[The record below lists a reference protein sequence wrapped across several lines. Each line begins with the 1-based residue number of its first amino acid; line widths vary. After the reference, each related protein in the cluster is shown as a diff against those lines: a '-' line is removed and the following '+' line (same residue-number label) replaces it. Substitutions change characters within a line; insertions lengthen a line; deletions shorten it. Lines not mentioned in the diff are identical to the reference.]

1 MFAQP
6 FDHAFNDLFS
16 QYVDMDSSM
25 VDGNKDVSIASDFDQ
40 IFALDSL
47 SSDCGDHS
55 PPVPTKPTHQSP
67 QPWAADLWSVPQDA
81 ASSASQGSFTF
92 QDTVHPS
99 AVSDLSFHLE
109 ALPTSHPAP
118 AVTCKASSRSPS
130 TPPATPRHK
139 ATKSA
144 LVTPKSIRRHRDS
157 HERKPL
163 RKQSFSPSLMRPS
176 QLQAGRMMY
185 PEAWAQRFQNF
196 SLHSSDE
203 HLPLSPPP
211 SDILVQHE
219 NIPADNVVTRLSHS
233 TEGLSRN
240 PAEMPSHYE
249 TGIFNQS
256 PAISM
261 PSPSAKLLA
270 AQQQQQQ
277 QNYLSQSNNST
288 MATSSPPS
296 GDDIFSSPHSS
307 DPQSLSSWHSDS
319 LGGPALPFTP
329 DLQGHDGQAWWP
341 SMPSRVPR
349 QPSYQHVVSSPAPQ
363 RSIQSN
369 SQHDLM
375 QGGLMIQFDSSF
387 DVSTSA
393 DPSFSSAVASAPMPQ
408 ENQNTYNHI
417 PITPQ
422 KYMNSSAY
430 ATPPVQHPSR
440 SPSLSPRGRG
450 SPTQGSPLRNGVH
463 TKTSPHRRGNHGRK
477 LSSQSM
483 SAPKP
488 VKGPNSSPRA
498 GSNKSLTV
506 SFVNFTPNDS
516 KKILTGVAP
525 SGSSKTKAR
534 REQEARDRRR
544 KLSEAAINAVR
555 KAGGDVEALEAVLC

>member
-25 VDGNKDVSIASDFDQ
+25 VDGNKDVSIPSDFDQ
-40 IFALDSL
+40 IFSLDSL

-67 QPWAADLWSVPQDA
+67 QPWATDLWSLPQDA
-81 ASSASQGSFTF
+81 ASSASQCSFTF

-109 ALPTSHPAP
+109 APPTSHPVP

-130 TPPATPRHK
+130 TPPATPHHK
-139 ATKSA
+139 STKSA

-157 HERKPL
+157 HERKLL

-196 SLHSSDE
+196 SLHSSGE

-219 NIPADNVVTRLSHS
+219 NTPADNVVTHMNHS

-270 AQQQQQQ
+270 QQQQH
-277 QNYLSQSNNST
+277 NYLSQSNNST

-319 LGGPALPFTP
+319 LGGSALPFTP
-329 DLQGHDGQAWWP
+329 ELQAHDGQAWWP

-369 SQHDLM
+369 NQHDLM

-387 DVSTSA
+387 DGSTSA
-393 DPSFSSAVASAPMPQ
+393 DPSFSSVVTSAPMPQ
-408 ENQNTYNHI
+408 ENQNMYSPI
-417 PITPQ
+417 PVTPQ
-422 KYMNSSAY
+422 KYMNLSAY
-430 ATPPVQHPSR
+430 ATPPVQHTSR

-450 SPTQGSPLRNGVH
+450 SPTQGSPLRNEAS
-463 TKTSPHRRGNHGRK
+463 TKTSPHRRGYHGRK

-483 SAPKP
+483 NTPKP
-488 VKGPNSSPRA
+488 VKGPNSSSPGS

-525 SGSSKTKAR
+525 SGSSK
-534 REQEARDRRR
+534 
-544 KLSEAAINAVR
+544 N
-555 KAGGDVEALEAVLC
+555 VEALEAVLC